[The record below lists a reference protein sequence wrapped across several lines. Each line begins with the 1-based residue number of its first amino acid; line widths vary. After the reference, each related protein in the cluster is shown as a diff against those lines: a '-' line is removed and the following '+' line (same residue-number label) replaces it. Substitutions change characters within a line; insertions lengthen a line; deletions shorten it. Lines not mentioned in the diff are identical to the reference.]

1 MENKNAKTGIDLWL
15 LGFYSTAWR
24 WQFWGGFLIFPIL
37 AIVPLISTWKRLELF
52 SSPFFSTAIHENQL
66 FFKFVGA
73 WTTISFLALASILFS
88 LLNLKKEKPRWCF
101 KNRFIF
107 ASIISFIPVS
117 LFVFPRRIALPLFI
131 SVSVIVIGYGL
142 QRMWWS
148 LRPGSEI
155 QSNLA
160 FYRLTTISLLV
171 VSFCIPVIGFSFV
184 AITLIGW
191 LQNLYRKTVNDK
203 QFVAK

>member
-1 MENKNAKTGIDLWL
+1 MENKIAKTGIDLWL
-15 LGFYSTAWR
+15 LGFYSAAWR

-37 AIVPLISTWKRLELF
+37 AIVPLMSSWKRLDLL
-52 SSPFFSTAIHENQL
+52 SSPFFFTALYEEQL

-73 WTTISFLALASILFS
+73 WITISFLALASTLFS

-107 ASIISFIPVS
+107 VSIISLIPVS
-117 LFVFPRRIALPLFI
+117 LFVFPRRIAFPLFI
-131 SVSVIVIGYGL
+131 SASVIAIGYGL

-148 LRPGSEI
+148 LRPDSEI

-171 VSFCIPVIGFSFV
+171 FSFCIPAIGISFV
-184 AITLIGW
+184 AVASIGW
-191 LQNLYRKTVNDK
+191 LQKLYLNTFNYK